1 LAHMKSS
8 DISAKHIKDINV
20 KRLKALSEKE
30 IKDNVSDYY
39 TKYFAVYHLQ
49 SLAQSNPG
57 IIDQETIVTIQD
69 LLKDPQYSGRRQGL
83 FIFRQAA
90 ETLGAIIIH
99 SDEKFLAEMALSAL
113 KNVLKTTTGYAHRAC
128 AETLGAFPLNIS
140 GPDLRD
146 ADIKHIPLVSW
157 QEISGNNSTNS
168 MQSVFFGRS
177 LAVPLDCGNRLL
189 VLKFARTDD
198 SPQDLLTESLWM
210 EHLHFA
216 NYSFPLKFNV
226 PMAIKIKNSHVI
238 RIKDLPVKLPE
249 KIDFHRKGYAIG
261 FVAHKDYFSYPNDF
275 KKENQLTENRFKEVI
290 FRNAWLLG
298 DLTSTGIIHFAPIPL
313 FHNRVQRNR
322 RRDQGV
328 YEWFRAGRL
337 DRWLESC
344 LFPNFGLTG
353 IRDFEHLVSLNGVS
367 HNLYRYIGNHFLSL
381 LLVAGSYFRSKD
393 ISRIGFDKNGKP
405 VDARDLFNRQFFK
418 EIIQGIFLNYYHGF
432 AKTEF
437 TGELPL
443 NLDELTLRMIEEM
456 GVDRHMEEMFR
467 AADQEE
473 MTDKEFRRF
482 LKNRGYSNEEIDNF
496 QRGEKDIIIHSG
508 PHLGE
513 FNHEISLPELIEG
526 VETMSALCIAGKYLK
541 GKKLDRVEKRSEM
554 SNNVHVAWQ

>member
-1 LAHMKSS
+1 MKSS
-8 DISAKHIKDINV
+8 DISAKHIKDSNV
-20 KRLKALSEKE
+20 NRLKALSEKE

-69 LLKDPQYSGRRQGL
+69 LLKDPQYSKKRQGL

-128 AETLGAFPLNIS
+128 SETLGAFPLNIS

-168 MQSVFFGRS
+168 LRPVFFGRS
-177 LAVPLDCGNRLL
+177 FAVPLDCGNRLL
-189 VLKFARTDD
+189 VIKFARTDD
-198 SPQDLLTESLWM
+198 SPQDLLRESLWM
-210 EHLHFA
+210 EHLHLA
-216 NYSFPLKFNV
+216 NYSFPLKFNI
-226 PMAIKIKNSHVI
+226 PEAIKIKNSHVI
-238 RIKDLPVKLPE
+238 RIKDLPAKLPE

-275 KKENQLTENRFKEVI
+275 KKEKQLTENRFKEVI

-298 DLTSTGIIHFAPIPL
+298 DLTSAGIIHFAPIPL

-353 IRDFEHLVSLNGVS
+353 IRDFEHLVSLNGY
-367 HNLYRYIGNHFLSL
+367 NLYRHIGNHFLSL
-381 LLVAGSYFRSKD
+381 LLVAGSYFRNKD

-432 AKTEF
+432 TKTEF

-467 AADQEE
+467 AADQEQ

-496 QRGEKDIIIHSG
+496 QRGEKDIIIMSG

-513 FNHEISLPELIEG
+513 FNHDISLPELIEAVG
-526 VETMSALCIAGKYLK
+526 TMSALCIAGKYLK
-541 GKKLDRVEKRSEM
+541 GKNLDGLVKSPT
-554 SNNVHVAWQ
+554 SALCCIS

>member
-1 LAHMKSS
+1 MNSF
-8 DISAKHIKDINV
+8 DISAKHIKNSNV

-30 IKDNVSDYY
+30 IKDNVSDYH
-39 TKYFAVYHLQ
+39 TKYFAIYHLQ

-99 SDEKFLAEMALSAL
+99 SDEKFLAEMALSAM
-113 KNVLKTTTGYAHRAC
+113 KSVLKTTTGYAHRAC

-146 ADIKHIPLVSW
+146 TDIKRIPLVSW

-168 MQSVFFGRS
+168 KRSVFFGRS
-177 LAVPLDCGNRLL
+177 LAVPLDCGNQLL
-189 VLKFARTDD
+189 VLKFARADD
-198 SPQDLLTESLWM
+198 SPQDLLRESLWM

-216 NYSFPLKFNV
+216 HYSFPMKFNI
-226 PMAIKIKNSHVI
+226 PKAIKIRNSHVV
-238 RIKDLPVKLPE
+238 RIKDLPVNLPE

-261 FVAHKDYFSYPNDF
+261 FVAHKDYFSYPNDI
-275 KKENQLTENRFKEVI
+275 KKEKQLTEKRFKEVI
-290 FRNAWLLG
+290 FRNARILG

-313 FHNRVQRNR
+313 FHNRIQRNR

-344 LFPNFGLTG
+344 RFPNFGLTG
-353 IRDFEHLVSLNGVS
+353 IRDFEHLVSLNGY
-367 HNLYRYIGNHFLSL
+367 NLYRNIGNHFLSL

-405 VDARDLFNRQFFK
+405 VDARDLFNRQFLK
-418 EIIQGIFLNYYHGF
+418 EITQGIFQNYYHGF
-432 AKTEF
+432 TKTEF

-443 NLDELTLRMIEEM
+443 NLDELTFRMIEEM

-467 AADQEE
+467 VADQEG
-473 MTDKEFRRF
+473 MTDKEFKRF
-482 LKNRGYSNEEIDNF
+482 LKSRGYSNEEIDNF
-496 QRGEKDIIIHSG
+496 QKGEKDIIIESG

-513 FNHEISLPELIEG
+513 FNHDISLPELIEG
-526 VETMSALCIAGKYLK
+526 VETMSALCIAGKYL
-541 GKKLDRVEKRSEM
+541 DRVEKRS
-554 SNNVHVAWQ
+554 

>member
-1 LAHMKSS
+1 MKSS
-8 DISAKHIKDINV
+8 DVSAKHIKDSNI

-30 IKDNVSDYY
+30 IKDKVSDYY

-69 LLKDPQYSGRRQGL
+69 LLKDPQYSRQRQGL

-90 ETLGAIIIH
+90 ETLRAIIIH
-99 SDEKFLAEMALSAL
+99 SDEKYLAEMALSAL
-113 KNVLKTTTGYAHRAC
+113 KNVLKTTTGYAHRAS

-146 ADIKHIPLVSW
+146 TDIKRIPLVSW

-168 MQSVFFGRS
+168 LQHVFFGRS
-177 LAVPLDCGNRLL
+177 FAVPLDCGNRLL
-189 VLKFARTDD
+189 VLKFARTGD
-198 SPQDLLTESLWM
+198 SPQDLLRESLWM
-210 EHLHFA
+210 EHLHLA

-226 PMAIKIKNSHVI
+226 PRAMKIKNSHVI
-238 RIKDLPVKLPE
+238 RIKDLPAKLPE

-275 KKENQLTENRFKEVI
+275 KKEKQLTENRFKEVI
-290 FRNAWLLG
+290 FRNALLLG
-298 DLTSTGIIHFAPIPL
+298 DLTSAGIIHFAPIPL
-313 FHNRVQRNR
+313 FHNRVQRDR

-344 LFPNFGLTG
+344 MFPNFGLTG
-353 IRDFEHLVSLNGVS
+353 IRDFEHLVSLNGY
-367 HNLYRYIGNHFLSL
+367 NLYRHIGNHFLSL
-381 LLVAGSYFRSKD
+381 FLVAGSYFRNKD

-405 VDARDLFNRQFFK
+405 VDARDLFDMQFFK
-418 EIIQGIFLNYYHGF
+418 EIIQGIFQNYYHGF
-432 AKTEF
+432 LKTEF
-437 TGELPL
+437 TGEFPL
-443 NLDELTLRMIEEM
+443 NFDELTLRMIEEM
-456 GVDRHMEEMFR
+456 GVDRHMEEVFR
-467 AADQEE
+467 TADQEE

-496 QRGEKDIIIHSG
+496 QKGEKDIIIHSG

-513 FNHEISLPELIEG
+513 FNHHISLPELIEG
-526 VETMSALCIAGKYLK
+526 VGTMSALCIAGKYLK
-541 GKKLDRVEKRSEM
+541 GKNLGGVEKRSEM
-554 SNNVHVAWQ
+554 SNNAHVAWQ